1 MGDQHPS
8 KRDTDQMQSLRR
20 KEFSWKQNWKRRT
33 SLRDKTE
40 LLELDA
46 EALLA

>member
-8 KRDTDQMQSLRR
+8 KRDTDQTQSLRR
-20 KEFSWKQNWKRRT
+20 KEFSWKQNWNRT
-33 SLRDKTE
+33 SLGDKTE